1 VRALQPGF
9 EEVHTKGSHC
19 TMKRVTRESV
29 QTVCV
34 VLGKK
39 EVARWTLKSIL
50 EQAEMSVEEFKKLL

>member
-1 VRALQPGF
+1 
-9 EEVHTKGSHC
+9 
-19 TMKRVTRESV
+19 MKRVTRESV